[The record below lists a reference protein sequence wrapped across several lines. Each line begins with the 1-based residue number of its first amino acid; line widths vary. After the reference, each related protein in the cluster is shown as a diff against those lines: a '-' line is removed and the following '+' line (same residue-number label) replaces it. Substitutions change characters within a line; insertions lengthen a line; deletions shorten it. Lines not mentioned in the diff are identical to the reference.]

1 MIWSP
6 LAGGRLFTSDDEPAR
21 RVRGALSALAERHG
35 VTPATVAHAWVLRHP
50 SRPVPITG
58 SRRIEAVVEA
68 VAALALR
75 LTAEEWY
82 GVWEAGA
89 GHEVP

>member
-6 LAGGRLFTSDDEPAR
+6 LAGGRLFTGEDAAAQ
-21 RVRGALSALAERHG
+21 RVRAALTVLAERHG
-35 VTPATVAHAWVLRHP
+35 VSAATIAYAWILRHP

-58 SRRIEAVVEA
+58 SRRIDAVAEA

-82 GVWEAGA
+82 GVLEAGA